1 MHQAGLPFAL
11 REKPHRLTFPQ
22 FGAGYNV
29 CPGRHLAHLE
39 ISKLCATLAR
49 DYDMELV
56 DPNKPWEHSNHFL
69 IVPHGWPVYLK
80 KRDLSTISSAAEG
93 ADGAH

>member
-1 MHQAGLPFAL
+1 MPII
-11 REKPHRLTFPQ
+11 Q

-49 DYDMELV
+49 DYEMKLV
-56 DPNKPWEHSNHFL
+56 DPSKPWQHVCHFL
-69 IVPHGWPVYLK
+69 IVPHDWPVTLK
-80 KRDLSTISSAAEG
+80 KRDLNTTNSTTTAA
-93 ADGAH
+93 ADAPATAATSGQA